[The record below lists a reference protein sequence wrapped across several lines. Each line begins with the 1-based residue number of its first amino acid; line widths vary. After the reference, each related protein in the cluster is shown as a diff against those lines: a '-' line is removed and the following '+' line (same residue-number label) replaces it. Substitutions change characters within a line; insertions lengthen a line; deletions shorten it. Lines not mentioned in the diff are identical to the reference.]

1 MIAVAMSETM
11 NPTLLKALLA
21 SLPVFLLL
29 SGSIVLFSRRSS
41 LGTFSPLLGATCLLL
56 VLLAHVFEAT
66 HLFPA
71 MRWGEEHS
79 LGHYL
84 DLASAILALVLFP
97 AGYLLDALT
106 RPRS

>member
-1 MIAVAMSETM
+1 MFQIM

-41 LGTFSPLLGATCLLL
+41 LGTFSQLLGATCLLL

-66 HLFPA
+66 HLFPS
-71 MRWGEEHS
+71 MRWGEERS

-84 DLASAILALVLFP
+84 DLVSAILALVLFP